1 MVKLLVSC
9 SSSAKYFQISPKTT
23 KHFTEKP
30 YPNLSIKTTKCPT
43 LYRENNEI
51 IFCGVPLKQPKQH
64 HVAMEPIYC
73 MNWTKILHE
82 LSQGAA

>member
-1 MVKLLVSC
+1 MLKQ
-9 SSSAKYFQISPKTT
+9 AKYFPDFPQNHET
-23 KHFTEKP
+23 FYRKP